1 MIVYLMGHGFVV
13 PHFGQTDPLPVHCD
27 LKFYV
32 PEGKLYEDFA
42 LEYKKEHEDESV
54 KKEDIDKAFIEL
66 TDRSLYNG
74 ERTVYYIWN
83 DGEAIK
89 DIEGVP
95 KRYQDEEKDC
105 KVVQL
110 TEVPIHEHLL
120 LNSSCI
126 EINKDLGKGLRRDT
140 TSGVLTQELNMSEK
154 FEGHPFKVWLVQNVI
169 LEGVGDEKKKRE
181 KEYIITPTWP
191 SWTFSGDDVPTTNN
205 TAYKLSWLIEKIVE
219 LKEELRLPEKDIHIC
234 WLACRYAM
242 EGRDTADF
250 FTKYKPVDGDTCEIK
265 RIYPE

>member
-13 PHFGQTDPLPVHCD
+13 PKFPQMSDLPPNCD

-54 KKEDIDKAFIEL
+54 EKKNIDKAFSEL
-66 TDRSLYNG
+66 ADRSLYDG
-74 ERTVYYIWN
+74 SRSSFYIWN

-95 KRYQDEEKDC
+95 KEIQKREEDC
-105 KVVQL
+105 GGVQL
-110 TEVPIHEHLL
+110 ARVPIREHLL
-120 LNSSCI
+120 HSLKFD
-126 EINKDLGKGLRRDT
+126 EINNDLKGGLKKNAT
-140 TSGVLTQELNMSEK
+140 AGVLTQELK
-154 FEGHPFKVWLVQNVI
+154 TLGTFKGLPFKVLLVQNVNVK
-169 LEGVGDEKKKRE
+169 LKGLKCRE
-181 KEYIITPTWP
+181 KEGKNEYIVTSSKTTYL
-191 SWTFSGDDVPTTNN
+191 SKDDN

-219 LKEELRLPEKDIHIC
+219 LKKELHIPDDEEIHIC

-242 EGRDTADF
+242 EGGNKEDF
-250 FTKYKPVDGDTCEIK
+250 FHKYEPNEKDSCIIEH
-265 RIYPE
+265 IYP

>member
-13 PHFGQTDPLPVHCD
+13 PHFDQIDPLLRPYD

-32 PEGKLYEDFA
+32 PEGQLPEDFDRTYIG
-42 LEYKKEHEDESV
+42 EIDKKEENYM
-54 KKEDIDKAFIEL
+54 AL

-83 DGEAIK
+83 GGEAIK

-105 KVVQL
+105 DGVQL
-110 TEVPIHEHLL
+110 TRAPIHEHLL
-120 LNSSCI
+120 LNLPFTD
-126 EINKDLGKGLRRDT
+126 INEDLKGGLKKGT
-140 TSGVLTQELNMSEK
+140 KTGVLTRELKELET
-154 FEGHPFKVWLVQNVI
+154 FEGHPFKVLLVQNVVI
-169 LEGVGDEKKKRE
+169 PGLEFPKKTAGNQYIVTSSQVTFGDKME
-181 KEYIITPTWP
+181 
-191 SWTFSGDDVPTTNN
+191 N